1 MDKEIESIRFNIN
14 QLAGITGLHR
24 QTISSRLKNVEPA
37 PGSNARLKLYALP
50 ALLCELM
57 KTGETFEIDQMTPPD
72 RKAWFQ
78 SERERLKFQQE
89 VGELI
94 PADDVVREFS
104 SMAKA
109 VIQILETLPDILERD
124 CALQPAA
131 VMRVQSI
138 IDDLRD
144 NIAQKII
151 EADTPDNTE
160 EDATEED

>member
-57 KTGETFEIDQMTPPD
+57 KTGETFEVDQMTPPD

>member
-37 PGSNARLKLYALP
+37 PGSNSRLKLYALP

-57 KTGETFEIDQMTPPD
+57 KTGEPVEVDQMVPPD

-109 VIQILETLPDILERD
+109 VVQILETLPDILERD

-131 VMRVQSI
+131 VMRVQNI

-144 NIAQKII
+144 SIAQKII

>member
-1 MDKEIESIRFNIN
+1 MDKEIASIRFNIN

-57 KTGETFEIDQMTPPD
+57 KTGETFEVDQMTPPD

>member
-24 QTISSRLKNVEPA
+24 QTISSRLKNVEPT

-57 KTGETFEIDQMTPPD
+57 KTGETFEVDKMTPPH